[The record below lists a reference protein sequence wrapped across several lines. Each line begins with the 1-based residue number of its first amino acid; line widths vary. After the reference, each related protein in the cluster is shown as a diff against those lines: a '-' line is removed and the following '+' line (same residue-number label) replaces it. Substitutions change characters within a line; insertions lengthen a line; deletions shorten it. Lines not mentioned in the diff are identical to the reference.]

1 MAEKEKTAPCVST
14 AIGTDLKP
22 NVLTLKLNVTAG
34 RLLNEYNITYA
45 TSRTHSGR
53 NVTLKLKQKQE
64 LKSFRTLEELR
75 KVKNELNS
83 LKMRFQKVLDFVE
96 SMKLT
101 QKLQEF
107 LKTFTKRYQ
116 M

>member
-1 MAEKEKTAPCVST
+1 M
-14 AIGTDLKP
+14 KP

-34 RLLNEYNITYA
+34 RLLNEYGIIYA

-101 QKLQEF
+101 QKMEEF
-107 LKTFTKRYQ
+107 LKPFTKRYQ

>member
-1 MAEKEKTAPCVST
+1 M
-14 AIGTDLKP
+14 KP

-34 RLLNEYNITYA
+34 RLLNEYGIIYA

-64 LKSFRTLEELR
+64 LKSFRTLNEELR

-83 LKMRFQKVLDFVE
+83 LKSKYKKVLEFID
-96 SMKLT
+96 SLKLT
-101 QKLQEF
+101 QKLREF
-107 LKTFTKRYQ
+107 LKPFTKRYQ

>member
-1 MAEKEKTAPCVST
+1 M
-14 AIGTDLKP
+14 KP

-34 RLLNEYNITYA
+34 CLLNEYGIIYA

-83 LKMRFQKVLDFVE
+83 LKMRFQKVLDFVD
-96 SMKLT
+96 SLKLT

-107 LKTFTKRYQ
+107 LKPFTKRYQ

>member
-1 MAEKEKTAPCVST
+1 M
-14 AIGTDLKP
+14 
-22 NVLTLKLNVTAG
+22 LTLKLNVTAG
-34 RLLNEYNITYA
+34 RLLNEYGIIYA

-101 QKLQEF
+101 QKMEEF
-107 LKTFTKRYQ
+107 LKPFTKRYQ

>member
-1 MAEKEKTAPCVST
+1 M
-14 AIGTDLKP
+14 KP

-34 RLLNEYNITYA
+34 RLLNEYGIIYA

-53 NVTLKLKQKQE
+53 NVTLKLKQKKE

-75 KVKNELNS
+75 KVKFDFNTLQQKFMKVMDFIKS
-83 LKMRFQKVLDFVE
+83 LGLAE
-96 SMKLT
+96 
-101 QKLQEF
+101 KLQEF
-107 LKTFTKRYQ
+107 LKPFTKRYQ